1 MTSKNMKAF
10 LDMISHSE
18 GTYNLGDRGYNCICG
33 GSLFNNGFLDHPR
46 IVVDLP
52 KLGIKSTA
60 AGKFQILARYYD
72 VYKKQLNLQDF
83 SPDSQDKIAI
93 QLIKECKATV
103 DIENGD
109 IKTAIQKCKSR
120 WASLPDIS
128 TGKSDYGQRAESV
141 DVLLAAYTK
150 AGGTLA

>member
-1 MTSKNMKAF
+1 
-10 LDMISHSE
+10 MISHSE
-18 GTYNLGDRGYNCICG
+18 GTDRYGKDNEYRVLVGGNLFTSYK
-33 GSLFNNGFLDHPR
+33 DHPR

-72 VYKKQLNLQDF
+72 VYKKQLKLPDF

-93 QLIKECKATV
+93 QLIRECHAIDDVEK
-103 DIENGD
+103 GD

-141 DVLLAAYTK
+141 DVLLVTYTK
-150 AGGTLA
+150 AGGVLA